1 MTKLPALVATLLATA
16 LATPAWSLGPTVR
29 TCTSAVKSGDFVA
42 EVEAR
47 SEGSGPTKTSVTFS
61 LPMVSATAPGGRILP
76 PEEARRLLK
85 YEAVNGEFSFRILQ
99 TKWLEGSAGRLQ
111 IDDGWSITTT
121 RWTLPVAEVAGG
133 RAVEKLEVLVDG
145 KRFTFGVR
153 ERLDID
159 QAPEGVLRPGL
170 VPVGVTNDVV
180 AVFNALRAAEDVEL
194 RAIDADGAP
203 VVTARFKAPRFT
215 DLLDAARL
223 DAGFVEEIHAGKIP
237 CDRSESMLEEW
248 TGPTP

>member
-1 MTKLPALVATLLATA
+1 MTKLPALLAALLATT

-42 EVEAR
+42 EIEAR

-61 LPMVSATAPGGRILP
+61 LPMVSAEAPGGRVLP
-76 PEEARRLLK
+76 PEEAQRLLK
-85 YEAVNGEFSFRILQ
+85 YDAVNGEFAFRILQ
-99 TKWLEGSAGRLQ
+99 TRWLEGSAGRLQ
-111 IDDGWSITTT
+111 IDDGWSIMTT
-121 RWTLPVAEVAGG
+121 RWTLPVAEGAAG
-133 RAVEKLEVLVDG
+133 RDVQRLEVLVGG
-145 KRFTFGVR
+145 KRYTFGVR

-159 QAPEGVLRPGL
+159 QAPAGVLRPGL
-170 VPVGVTNDVV
+170 VPAGVTSDVV
-180 AVFNALRAAEDVEL
+180 SVFNDLKAAQEVEL
-194 RAIDADGAP
+194 RAIDAAGAP
-203 VVTARFKAPRFT
+203 VVSARFKAPRFA

-223 DAGFVEEIHAGKIP
+223 DAGFVEDIHAGKMP

>member
-29 TCTSAVKSGDFVA
+29 TCTSAVRSGDFVA
-42 EVEAR
+42 EIEAR
-47 SEGSGPTKTSVTFS
+47 SEGAGPTKTSVTFS
-61 LPMVSATAPGGRILP
+61 LPMVSAAAPGGRILP
-76 PEEARRLLK
+76 SEEARRLLK
-85 YEAVNGEFSFRILQ
+85 YDAVNGEFSFRILQ

-121 RWTLPVAEVAGG
+121 RWTLPVAEAAGG
-133 RAVEKLEVLVDG
+133 RAVQKLEVLVG
-145 KRFTFGVR
+145 GQRYTFGVR

-159 QAPEGVLRPGL
+159 GAPEGVLRPGL
-170 VPVGVTNDVV
+170 VPVGVTSDVV
-180 AVFNALRAAEDVEL
+180 AVFNALRTAEDVEV

-223 DAGFVEEIHAGKIP
+223 DAGFVEEIHAGKLP
-237 CDRSESMLEEW
+237 CDRSESTLEEW